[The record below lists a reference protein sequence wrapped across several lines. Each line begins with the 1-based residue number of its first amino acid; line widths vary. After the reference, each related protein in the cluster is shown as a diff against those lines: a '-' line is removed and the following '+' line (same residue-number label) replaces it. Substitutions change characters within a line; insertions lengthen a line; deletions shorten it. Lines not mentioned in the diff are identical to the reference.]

1 MKPSPTLPKA
11 LGRVE
16 LEERSDAG
24 EGEKGKAG
32 I

>member
-16 LEERSDAG
+16 LEERRDAG
-24 EGEKGKAG
+24 KSERGKAN